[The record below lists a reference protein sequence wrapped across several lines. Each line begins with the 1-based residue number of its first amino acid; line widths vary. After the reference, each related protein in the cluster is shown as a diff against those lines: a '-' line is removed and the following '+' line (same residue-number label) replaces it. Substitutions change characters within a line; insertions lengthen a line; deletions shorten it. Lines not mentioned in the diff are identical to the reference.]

1 MIAFALPMIWM
12 NERKQVKMDKLYGLG
27 REEATTISIDEPKE
41 EELYKLAHCSGVVTT
56 SIPVVDSTFGLEQ
69 ENAIKARRTV
79 EVYQWIEHREEEEQE
94 EGDPIVHYTYEKR
107 WSSSVEGKDFGGEP
121 DSEEEDAK
129 TRNSTEWPFHG
140 DTYTNEQLNMG
151 AFKVTESQIGRMQEW
166 SSLDI
171 SDRGSA
177 LSDAV
182 QQAMYDKGF
191 GPLHEDGEYLTSS
204 ADGQARVNDIRV
216 RWEVVNCQEYTF
228 LSQQMKND
236 KGEWTFRKWNPEEI
250 ESEWGNDTN

>member
-1 MIAFALPMIWM
+1 
-12 NERKQVKMDKLYGLG
+12 MDKLYGLG

-69 ENAIKARRTV
+69 ENAIKVRRTV